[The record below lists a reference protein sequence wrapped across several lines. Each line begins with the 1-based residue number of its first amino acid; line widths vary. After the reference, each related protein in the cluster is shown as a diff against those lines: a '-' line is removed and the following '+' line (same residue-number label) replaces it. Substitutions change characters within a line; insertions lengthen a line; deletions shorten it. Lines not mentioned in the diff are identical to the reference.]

1 MFEKP
6 KRIKRQVE
14 VIHESQEAFVEAE
27 RYIVTQGLVRGKVYA
42 DALMEKIAREKKAG
56 RYV

>member
-6 KRIKRQVE
+6 KRVKRQVE
-14 VIHESQEAFVEAE
+14 TIHESEEAFQEVE

-42 DALMEKIAREKKAG
+42 DAVMEKIAREKKAG